1 MRALTVFL
9 APAGAAD
16 GVLSAL
22 TDLSAAKLIEP
33 FYWVTNPTDVSPP
46 STMVQVVA
54 GRQIDVTVQQI
65 VSSQRAD
72 ITRVC
77 ALVPLTGTDVPLT
90 LAQER
95 FTTDLLASTSGVGRT
110 VRVRCLLARPGAPQA
125 TGSRAAIDGWHNI
138 LVNPEDGRGP
148 RMGHVQ
154 LAGDSSAESIGRH
167 AAPVIAALLGLWSEI
182 DHRPLDDASVPPG
195 EVVRLARSFYRKVET
210 GDAEAGLRRRLLAQ
224 DGTLPLPSDQR
235 SPVVYVHDVGLAA
248 ANMSDSLWR
257 KHAGILKGPRR
268 EYATHTT
275 EKIGAWKA
283 LKMFFGFMW
292 AAIKNAPSA
301 WYQAVVEG
309 VSTSIAASV
318 NKAVFGSDSEY
329 EVVVNGRTARG
340 ERAEW
345 GDIAQATSR
354 LNDVLESGDRGD
366 HNVRTDLSGVW
377 QDYSRAAMT
386 IADAGVRA
394 SDLPPVQVGANR
406 GILAYAASVVPG
418 PAQRFTAIPGAVAAS
433 VNTDGVDSTDP
444 LGVLSLR
451 NKLNDLE
458 RTPEH
463 GLQARSTLNAL
474 DAWQRENSQ
483 SFGVTVGRRLADA
496 FADAY
501 GEVRQL
507 LQQLRDAGDL
517 PPEPGRNTR
526 LARWIQVTVLLLIVV
541 TAAVAFLAYK
551 DKLEWWWAVVIA
563 LVAYLLGIGLCANAF
578 WRSQQELFQLLNKR
592 RAMID
597 RREVDHQNLR
607 AALRDLNRLS
617 QAYGE
622 FLSWSRALGAF
633 FAAPLGPDT
642 YRPDVDLRIGWGLP
656 MSTAIAYAS
665 PADTDVDGAVGYL
678 RRELFNVSWLSGPW
692 ENLVLSTQPG
702 ATNGREITADSAAVW
717 TQPGRGSGSTLD
729 RWSDELFAGTRT
741 SDGADVVWDRA
752 QSALHG
758 PLAGLVDTL
767 VNRVDVPGGA
777 PMSRPEFL
785 AEVDQ
790 PAPVPAAGAFDRSLL
805 TDLAAT
811 SNASAVVDDV
821 RHRVADGIGTICV
834 ATQFS
839 EAMPLDYLAVGAVG
853 AYREQ
858 GWQGAIP
865 AAGFDGRA
873 LSNPASEGSGEFRPP
888 DLGGGFRA

>member
-1 MRALTVFL
+1 MTALTVFL
-9 APAGAAD
+9 APPGAAD

-46 STMVQVVA
+46 STLVQVVG
-54 GRQIDVTVQQI
+54 GRQFDVTVQQI
-65 VSSQRAD
+65 VSGQRSD
-72 ITRVC
+72 IARVC
-77 ALVPLTGTDVPLT
+77 AVVPMTGADVPLT

-95 FTTDLLASTSGVGRT
+95 FTTDLLASTAGVGRT
-110 VRVRCLLARPGAPQA
+110 VRVRCLLARPGASQTA
-125 TGSRAAIDGWHNI
+125 GSLAAVDGWHNI
-138 LVNPEDGRGP
+138 LITPEDGRGP

-154 LAGDSSAESIGRH
+154 LTGASSAEAVGRH
-167 AAPVIAALLGLWSEI
+167 AAPAIAALLGLWSEI
-182 DHRPLDDASVPPG
+182 DHRPLDDTSVPPG

-248 ANMSDSLWR
+248 TNMSDSLWR
-257 KHAGILKGPRR
+257 KHAAILKGPRR
-268 EYATHTT
+268 EYAIHTT

-292 AAIKNAPSA
+292 AAIKNAPTA
-301 WYQAVVEG
+301 WYQRVVEG

-318 NKAVFGSDSEY
+318 NRAVFGSDSEY

-354 LNDVLESGDRGD
+354 LTDVLESGDRGD
-366 HNVRTDLSGVW
+366 HNTRSDLSGVW
-377 QDYSRAAMT
+377 QDYSRAALT
-386 IADAGVRA
+386 LADAGVRT
-394 SDLPPVQVGANR
+394 SDLPPIQVGPNR
-406 GILAYAASVVPG
+406 GILTYAASVVPG

-433 VNTDGVDSTDP
+433 VQTDSVDSTDP
-444 LGVLSLR
+444 LGILSLR
-451 NKLNDLE
+451 VKLNDLE

-463 GLQARSTLNAL
+463 GLQARSTLTAL
-474 DAWQRENSQ
+474 ETWQRENAP
-483 SFGVTVGRRLADA
+483 SFGVVVGRRLAGA
-496 FADAY
+496 FTDAY
-501 GEVRQL
+501 EEVRRL

-526 LARWIQVTVLLLIVV
+526 LARWIQVTIFLLVIV
-541 TAAVAFLAYK
+541 TAAVGFLVYK
-551 DKLEWWWAVVIA
+551 DKLEWWWAIAIA
-563 LVAYLLGIGLCANAF
+563 LVAYLLGVGLCANAF

-592 RAMID
+592 RALID

-633 FAAPLGPDT
+633 LAAPLGPDT
-642 YRPDVDLRIGWGLP
+642 YRPEVDLRIGWGLP
-656 MSTAIAYAS
+656 MSTAIAYAA
-665 PADTDVDGAVGYL
+665 PAENDVDRAVGYL
-678 RRELFNVSWLSGPW
+678 RRELFSLSWLSGPW
-692 ENLVLSTQPG
+692 ESLVLSTQPG
-702 ATNGREITADSAAVW
+702 ALAGRDLTVDNAAVW
-717 TQPGRGSGSTLD
+717 TQPGQGSGSTLD
-729 RWSDELFAGTRT
+729 LWSNELFAGART
-741 SDGADVVWDRA
+741 SDGADVVWGRA
-752 QSALHG
+752 QTALHG
-758 PLAGLVDTL
+758 PLAQLVDTL

-790 PAPVPAAGAFDRSLL
+790 PAPVPPAGAFDRGLL

-811 SNASAVVDDV
+811 YNAGAVVEDV
-821 RHRVADGIGTICV
+821 RNRVTDGIGTICV

-839 EAMPLDYLAVGAVG
+839 EAMPLDYLALGGATARQEPGWRGSVPEARFEQQASTNRAPEG
-853 AYREQ
+853 A
-858 GWQGAIP
+858 
-865 AAGFDGRA
+865 
-873 LSNPASEGSGEFRPP
+873 NEFRPP